1 NSGSGVVVWSVLV
14 NKVLKEGWLFFS
26 LSGDERRSKLKKEF
40 VATEIRDRPS
50 ISTLRLHSIQWA
62 NEVFFGSCRQVK
74 IMTRGRGIP
83 ITFEMLS
90 EAPIGAQ
97 GIRERLARIY

>member
-1 NSGSGVVVWSVLV
+1 M
-14 NKVLKEGWLFFS
+14 
-26 LSGDERRSKLKKEF
+26 KKEF
-40 VATEIRDRPS
+40 VATEIRDRPL
-50 ISTLRLHSIQWA
+50 IYTLRLHSIHWA
-62 NEVFFGSCRQVK
+62 KEVFFGSCRQVK